1 MVKTVAIHGRLV
13 GPGHPC
19 FVIAEAGVNHDG
31 DIDVARRLIDIAV
44 AAGADAVKFQTFAA
58 DRLVTPGAP
67 KASYQK
73 ETTGSSESQLD
84 MLRRLELS
92 EAAHRELFKMCADRG
107 ILFLST
113 PFDEESADF
122 LEGIG
127 VAAFKVS
134 SGELTNLPLMDH
146 IGRKGKPIILSTGM
160 ATLVEVQAALDTML
174 HAGCSEIVLLH
185 CVSCYPAAPAD
196 VNLRA
201 METMEKAFHRPIG
214 YSDHTLGIEVALAA
228 VAMGACVIEK
238 HFTRDRTSPG
248 PDHRASLE
256 PAELTALVR
265 GIRTIEQAL
274 GNGVKLPARAE
285 REIAD
290 VARKSVVAATHIP
303 AGTTLTREHLT
314 IRRPGTGL
322 HPALRDS
329 LIGRRTAQ
337 EIQAGSL
344 VTMDQ
349 IV

>member
-1 MVKTVAIHGRLV
+1 MVKPVPIGGRLV

-19 FVIAEAGVNHDG
+19 FVIAEAGVNHNGASDA
-31 DIDVARRLIDIAV
+31 ARRLIDIAA
-44 AAGADAVKFQTFAA
+44 AAGADAVKFQTFVA
-58 DRLVTPGAP
+58 DRLVIPGAP
-67 KASYQK
+67 KARYQK

-92 EAAHRELFKMCADRG
+92 KAAHRELFEVCADRG

-122 LEGIG
+122 LEEMG

-134 SGELTNLPLMDH
+134 SGELTDLPFMDH

-160 ATLVEVQAALDTML
+160 ATLDEVQTALDTL
-174 HAGCSEIVLLH
+174 VDAGCSEIVLLH
-185 CVSCYPAAPAD
+185 CVSCYPAEPAD

-201 METMEKAFHRPIG
+201 METMAAAFHRPIG
-214 YSDHTLGIEVALAA
+214 YSDHTLGIEVALAS
-228 VAMGACVIEK
+228 VAMGACVVEK
-238 HFTRDRTSPG
+238 HFTLDRASPG

-265 GIRTIEQAL
+265 GIRTIEQAF
-274 GNGVKLPARAE
+274 GNGVKVPAQAE
-285 REIAD
+285 RDIAD

-303 AGTTLTREHLT
+303 AGTILTRELLAV
-314 IRRPGTGL
+314 RRPGTGL
-322 HPALRDS
+322 RPALRDS